1 MNISSC
7 SILQKI
13 YIYVMVQNTK
23 TMKKEKKNRGLK
35 LAKKLVKGKYVN
47 KYMYRRK
54 KMSLN

>member
-23 TMKKEKKNRGLK
+23 TMKKEKKKQRFKIG
-35 LAKKLVKGKYVN
+35 KKISKREICK
-47 KYMYRRK
+47 
-54 KMSLN
+54 